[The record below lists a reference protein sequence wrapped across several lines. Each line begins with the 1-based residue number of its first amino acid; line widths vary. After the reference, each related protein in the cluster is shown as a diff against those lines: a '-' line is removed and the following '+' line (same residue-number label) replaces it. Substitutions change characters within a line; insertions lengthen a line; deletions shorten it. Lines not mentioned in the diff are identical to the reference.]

1 MIEFDE
7 SDMAKTYRG
16 RARHARAAAH
26 DTSSG
31 DLGDLKI
38 VLERLA
44 DQYEAKAAAYERA
57 KHAVRRI
64 SAA

>member
-16 RARHARAAAH
+16 RATHARAAAL
-26 DTSSG
+26 DKNI
-31 DLGDLKI
+31 GDLKF

-57 KHAVRRI
+57 KRAIRRS

>member
-7 SDMAKTYRG
+7 SDIAKTYRG
-16 RARHARAAAH
+16 RAIHARAAAQ
-26 DTSSG
+26 DRSC
-31 DLGDLKI
+31 DLGELKD

-44 DQYEAKAAAYERA
+44 DQYDAKAAAYERA
-57 KHAVRRI
+57 KNNVRRS